1 MSTNSTTAAA
11 RPVDLAR
18 AAESRGYEVT
28 IANIV
33 CAVFAL
39 VLVVLRVYTR
49 LVVVRKRFWE
59 DFAIVMAMVGSLP
72 SLPCVIRAEIVMA
85 RIANAELYADS
96 DLFHRHVGAQPAR

>member
-59 DFAIVMAMVGSLP
+59 DFAIVMAMVGVSSVPTYLA
-72 SLPCVIRAEIVMA
+72 SA
-85 RIANAELYADS
+85 
-96 DLFHRHVGAQPAR
+96 AQKSCWRGLLMGSPMH